1 MPLLAHQQVHASI
14 GRQRRDRVFAWLVR
28 IARRQHLHQIAR
40 LPIADR
46 AAGRRFEFKVKA
58 RAAEAAG
65 VQVPTHRQPP
75 RLEHGC
81 RLPVR
86 QVAGAGDA
94 RDLVL
99 PPQQIGGVAL
109 VDIDALEH
117 RLRAA
122 LQQPAVER
130 TAVAA
135 EVLVA
140 AVAQREHAAVKPVER
155 DAAFRILHHASNES
169 GGCIGRIAFA
179 VGADDEQRA
188 LGGAQ
193 VVGLQLRQA
202 AQPRRHTG
210 GVQRLCCLPG
220 DLLGRAGLAGV
231 HDQHR
236 PRTVGGR
243 RQGGGGALGVE
254 QSLPMQPPGAGAQSE
269 VGQRNAAGRKE
280 AHGVVREAH
289 RQGSNAEWQAARPRF
304 MPAGPR
310 RRPSGEPRDRRHC
323 DE

>member
-1 MPLLAHQQVHASI
+1 MDLLTSFFGRSGFLPHGYCFTWSPGLLWTMVSADALIALAYFSMP
-14 GRQRRDRVFAWLVR
+14 
-28 IARRQHLHQIAR
+28 
-40 LPIADR
+40 
-46 AAGRRFEFKVKA
+46 
-58 RAAEAAG
+58 
-65 VQVPTHRQPP
+65 
-75 RLEHGC
+75 
-81 RLPVR
+81 
-86 QVAGAGDA
+86 
-94 RDLVL
+94 
-99 PPQQIGGVAL
+99 VAL
-109 VDIDALEH
+109 VYFARKRADSSMNWLLWCFSAFIFSCGVTHVMDIWTIWRPDYGLQALTK
-117 RLRAA
+117 
-122 LQQPAVER
+122 AV
-130 TAVAA
+130 TAGV
-135 EVLVA
+135 
-140 AVAQREHAAVKPVER
+140 
-155 DAAFRILHHASNES
+155 S
-169 GGCIGRIAFA
+169 AFA

-269 VGQRNAAGRKE
+269 VGQRNAAGREE